1 MKHLKKNYTKAE
13 TLKFLKFYEKSIN
26 IKIPEFIFFEKKKY
40 LKNKVAIFEKIKK
53 KFGKKKIII
62 RSSSTKEDTRE
73 YSNPGNY
80 KSFKNLSVKKEVIF
94 KYINK
99 VIRDFDN
106 INDQILV
113 QEFIANPSLSGVIF
127 TKNINNNSPYYFINF
142 DKSGHTDLI
151 TSGKINPSLMKNGTN
166 LMIIQII

>member
-40 LKNKVAIFEKIKK
+40 LKNKAAIFEKIKK

-73 YSNPGNY
+73 YSNAGKY
-80 KSFKNLSVKKEVIF
+80 KSFKN
-94 KYINK
+94 
-99 VIRDFDN
+99 
-106 INDQILV
+106 
-113 QEFIANPSLSGVIF
+113 
-127 TKNINNNSPYYFINF
+127 
-142 DKSGHTDLI
+142 
-151 TSGKINPSLMKNGTN
+151 
-166 LMIIQII
+166 